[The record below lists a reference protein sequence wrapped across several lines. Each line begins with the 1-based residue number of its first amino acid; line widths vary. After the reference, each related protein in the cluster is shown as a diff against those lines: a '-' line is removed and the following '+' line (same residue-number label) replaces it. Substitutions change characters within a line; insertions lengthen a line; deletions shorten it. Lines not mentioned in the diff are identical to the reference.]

1 MLRSVRVIVNRL
13 IIERLLDSRHPKV
26 NEIRKIRRLENERK
40 TKLIQVKEAR

>member
-26 NEIRKIRRLENERK
+26 NEIRKIRHLENERK
-40 TKLIQVKEAR
+40 TKLIQVKEAK